1 MGKIKH
7 TKNELKSQR
16 EALSRYQRFLP
27 TLELK
32 KSQLVTEI
40 RRIGQEIETLENAL
54 RQTGDELRK
63 WVDVLAEDFDLRP
76 LLKVS
81 EVLSGEGNIAG
92 IDMRIFRDVHFE
104 DVEYDLYTTPLW
116 VDRAL
121 IVLREQIARRIHI
134 QVLQEQ
140 AEILRQEL
148 RVTIQRINLF
158 EKVKIPETR
167 ENIRIIQIFLG
178 DAMTAEVVRGKI
190 AKAKIQSRKE
200 MVSR

>member
-92 IDMRIFRDVHFE
+92 IDIRIFRDVHFE

>member
-40 RRIGQEIETLENAL
+40 RRIGQEIETLENTL

-63 WVDVLAEDFDLRP
+63 WVDVLAEDFDLQP
-76 LLKVS
+76 LLKVR
-81 EVLSGEGNIAG
+81 EVMTGEGNIAG
-92 IDMRIFRDVHFE
+92 IDIRIFREVHFE